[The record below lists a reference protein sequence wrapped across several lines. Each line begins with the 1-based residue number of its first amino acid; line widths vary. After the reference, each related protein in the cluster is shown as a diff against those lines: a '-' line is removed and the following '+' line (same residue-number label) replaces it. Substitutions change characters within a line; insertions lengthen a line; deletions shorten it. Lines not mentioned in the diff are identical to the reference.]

1 MSTTATIR
9 NATYTGLA
17 VKLARKFVT
26 TVLWSPTLY
35 RKNTSFFPCELVAIA
50 CRA

>member
-9 NATYTGLA
+9 NATYIGLT

-35 RKNTSFFPCELVAIA
+35 PENTPFFPCQLVAVA